1 MKETTFDRQFCKKLR
16 QLLPGCLILKGQSAQ
31 LQGIPDRLVIWQDRW
46 AFLEFKRSKTAVRQ
60 PNQEWY
66 VGMLNDWSYASFVY
80 PENEEQVLHEIQ
92 QAFGA

>member
-1 MKETTFDRQFCKKLR
+1 MKETAFERAFVKKLAR
-16 QLLPGCLILKGQSAQ
+16 IFPGCIILKGQSAQ
-31 LQGIPDRLVIWQDRW
+31 LQGIPDRLVIWRNRW

-80 PENEEQVLHEIQ
+80 PENEEQVLNEIQ
-92 QAFGA
+92 QALGA